1 MRSDRGERYHRGFI
15 ELDVRTAIVKLWL
28 IKLPYWLGIAADALW
43 AIALFFPVVFG
54 ALTGVDD
61 FSPDWQLRS
70 VMAIG
75 GVLMAGW
82 TVLLFWAVQ
91 RPVERRF
98 VVLLTALVV
107 AALFLLELINVLKGN
122 TSEYWILIKCLIL
135 FAAMLTSYL
144 LAGRADSAATDI

>member
-1 MRSDRGERYHRGFI
+1 MCTDQGERNHLGFI
-15 ELDVRTAIVKLWL
+15 ELDLGTPFVKLWL

-43 AIALFFPVVFG
+43 AIALFFPAVFG

-61 FSPDWQLRS
+61 FSPDWQMQS

-82 TVLLFWAVQ
+82 TVLLVWAVQ

-98 VVLLTALVV
+98 VILLTALVV
-107 AALFLLELINVLKGN
+107 AALFLVALINLLKGN
-122 TSEYWILIKCLIL
+122 TSEYWILIKCLVL
-135 FAAMLTSYL
+135 FGAMLTSYS
-144 LAGRADSAATDI
+144 LAGETDSTAVDS

>member
-1 MRSDRGERYHRGFI
+1 M
-15 ELDVRTAIVKLWL
+15 KLWL

-54 ALTGVDD
+54 ALTGVDG
-61 FSPDWQLRS
+61 FSPDWQLQS

-82 TVLLFWAVQ
+82 TVLLIWAVQ

-98 VVLLTALVV
+98 VILLTAWFFSGQCSPV
-107 AALFLLELINVLKGN
+107 IH
-122 TSEYWILIKCLIL
+122 W
-135 FAAMLTSYL
+135 
-144 LAGRADSAATDI
+144 LANRTARLSISDR

>member
-1 MRSDRGERYHRGFI
+1 M
-15 ELDVRTAIVKLWL
+15 KLWL